1 MKTIAELNNY
11 RIKILLLLKNNDE
24 LIAKNIIFGIANDE
38 FMQNGDYK
46 GMYNFFSPI
55 YDELFYELVTEKLK
69 LSRET
74 RNLLETLSLPYF
86 KMDKSKKD
94 KLLKRLK

>member
-24 LIAKNIIFGIANDE
+24 LIAKNIIFWIANDE
-38 FMQNGDYK
+38 FMQNWDYK
-46 GMYNFFSPI
+46 WMYNFFSPI